1 MKTKTLTR
9 ITSLIIIGGLVLFGI
24 LYQSGYFSPQTP
36 EPNVAASPSTETKP
50 TSDALP
56 AKAIR
61 LKGAELTNRVQV
73 TGTVLPNEEVA
84 LSSEIGGVI
93 TQINFQEGQAV
104 GQGALMAKINDAE
117 LLAQRERLQAQVKL
131 YENREFRQKKLLE
144 KGGVSQD
151 EYEGVLAELNSLKAQ
166 VKEIEAKISKT
177 SILAPFSGVAGLRQ
191 ISKGSYVNPGTEIVR
206 LVNLAI
212 LKIEFSVPEK
222 YTATLRTGQS
232 IQVKNSSTEEIYE
245 GKIYA
250 IEPKI
255 DLETRT
261 ITARARIQNPAGR
274 LKPGAFV
281 SIDILLDTYEN
292 ALQIP
297 SIALIQEL
305 EGKKVF
311 VYQNGKS
318 QAKTVKTGL
327 RTEDKI
333 QILEGLSAGDT
344 VIITNLLNIRPNMDI
359 QLQEIN

>member
-1 MKTKTLTR
+1 MKSKTLTR
-9 ITSLIIIGGLVLFGI
+9 VISLSIIGGLIILGI
-24 LYQSGYFSPQTP
+24 LYQVGYFSPKSP
-36 EPNVAASPSTETKP
+36 EPNVAASPSTDTKP
-50 TSDALP
+50 ASNALP
-56 AKAIR
+56 AKAVL
-61 LKGAELTNRVQV
+61 LKGEALINRVQV

-84 LSSEIGGVI
+84 LSSEIGGMI
-93 TQINFQEGQAV
+93 TQINFLEGQAV
-104 GQGALMAKINDAE
+104 GKGALIAKINDSE
-117 LLAQRERLQAQVKL
+117 LLAQKERLEAQVKL

-151 EYEGVLAELNSLKAQ
+151 EYEGVLAELNSLRAQ
-166 VKEIEAKISKT
+166 VKEANAKLRKT
-177 SILAPFSGVAGLRQ
+177 NIIAPFSGVAGLRE
-191 ISKGSYVNPGTEIVR
+191 ISLGSYVNPGTEIVR
-206 LVNLAI
+206 LVNLSI

-222 YTATLRTGQS
+222 YTSTLRSGQT
-232 IQVKNSSTEEIYE
+232 IRVNNSSADEEYE

-261 ITARARIQNPAGR
+261 ITARARIQNPNGR

-281 SIDILLDTYEN
+281 TINILLDTYEN

-311 VYQNGKS
+311 VYQNGKA
-318 QAKTVKTGL
+318 QAKQVKTGL

-333 QILEGLSAGDT
+333 QITEGLSLGDT
-344 VIITNLLNIRPNMDI
+344 VITTNLLNIRPNMDI
-359 QLQEIN
+359 ELQEIN